1 MRCRGPLTLFLWVAD
16 LRWYILDFQGPFAF
30 SLFSPAVDG
39 HELPVR
45 EPLIG
50 KIQQSAIGNAGL
62 ESEGPAW
69 GARPGVGWGTS
80 RRTLTYPPGGT
91 GRFSPSAMR
100 PPRSSGRLVGKCPW
114 PQGCLA
120 VCFPNPY
127 SGVPPP
133 SVHRKLEASAGS

>member
-16 LRWYILDFQGPFAF
+16 LRWYILDFQGPFTF
-30 SLFSPAVDG
+30 SLFSPAVDS

-69 GARPGVGWGTS
+69 GARPGVGRGTS
-80 RRTLTYPPGGT
+80 KRTLTYPPGVQ
-91 GRFSPSAMR
+91 
-100 PPRSSGRLVGKCPW
+100 VGSLLLPFG
-114 PQGCLA
+114 PQG
-120 VCFPNPY
+120 V
-127 SGVPPP
+127 
-133 SVHRKLEASAGS
+133 RAGL